1 MKNNQFTFILVGV
14 FFLTTL
20 GTVVLGLK
28 FNSSVKEFQ
37 AADMRHRMFVNTQIF
52 LNQLGGEI
60 GEYSKKDPGINT
72 MLQSFASANSNP
84 AAMLPSKTPTK

>member
-1 MKNNQFTFILVGV
+1 MKNSQLTFILVGV

-28 FNSSVKEFQ
+28 FNSSFRELQ
-37 AADMRHRMFVNTQIF
+37 AADAKHKLLMQTQFF
-52 LNQLGGEI
+52 LNQLSVDI

-72 MLQSFASANSNP
+72 AIQAFVNGNSNP
-84 AAMLPSKTPTK
+84 AAMLPPPSAK